1 MLGAVFLLLACQM
14 VGEAVAR
21 VLALPVP
28 GPVLGMVLLFALLAA
43 RGAAMPASRRD
54 ELGHLNGVSG
64 TLLANFSLMFLPAGV
79 GIIQQGHVLA
89 DNWLGLV
96 VAIAV
101 SSLASLAVTGWVFLA
116 VSRLFAR

>member
-14 VGEAVAR
+14 AGEAVVR

-28 GPVLGMVLLFALLAA
+28 GPVLGMALLFVLIAV
-43 RGAAMPASRRD
+43 RGAMLPTSQRD
-54 ELGHLNGVSG
+54 EMGYLNNVSN

-79 GIIQQGHVLA
+79 GIIQQGPVLA
-89 DNWLGLV
+89 ANWLGLV

-101 SSLASLAVTGWVFLA
+101 SSILSLAITGWVFVA
-116 VSRLFAR
+116 VSRMLAR